1 MIRRPPRSTL
11 FPYTTLFRSG
21 GTVQAASGGTLQ
33 LNGGLLIAAGTLVR
47 EKTGLTPQLARV
59 SLDNTYLTKT
69 IPSGGTLLLSGGTL
83 LGGLLTGAGTLTT
96 TNETLSTLTNVTL
109 DVGSLLTVSNGSA
122 LVLSGTL
129 TNNGTVTLTGSNNF
143 TSLRLNGNVT
153 LAGSGTVTL
162 ANNPNNANVITGNS
176 TGLEVLTHAAGHT
189 IQGAG
194 QLGAN
199 RLGLLNQGLILANQ
213 PNALTIDPT
222 DSLGVTNTGTIEAA
236 SDVTLALTGGLF
248 TNTGALLVAASGG

>member
-1 MIRRPPRSTL
+1 MNTIDFTMMITVRVSLLLFVFFLMSRRPPRSTL
-11 FPYTTLFRSG
+11 FPYTTLFR
-21 GTVQAASGGTLQ
+21 
-33 LNGGLLIAAGTLVR
+33 
-47 EKTGLTPQLARV
+47 
-59 SLDNTYLTKT
+59 
-69 IPSGGTLLLSGGTL
+69 
-83 LGGLLTGAGTLTT
+83 
-96 TNETLSTLTNVTL
+96 STLTNVTL

-213 PNALTIDPT
+213 P
-222 DSLGVTNTGTIEAA
+222 
-236 SDVTLALTGGLF
+236 
-248 TNTGALLVAASGG
+248 